1 MSLKPRVPAAGELPS
16 IAWADTLEALVE
28 VHRLRRAADDTA
40 RWPLAHACS
49 HRPLTAKAGGISE
62 VGVADDIGSARHP
75 FCCRALA

>member
-1 MSLKPRVPAAGELPS
+1 MSLRLRVPAGPDQPS

>member
-1 MSLKPRVPAAGELPS
+1 VSLRPRVPAAGEPPS
-16 IAWADTLEALVE
+16 IAWADTLETLAE

-49 HRPLTAKAGGISE
+49 HRPRTANVGGISE
-62 VGVADDIGSARHP
+62 AVEANDLGSAGHA